1 VNDVMKTISRDY
13 STIQGWGADLDHKN
27 RPGYPKERTPPRLE
41 GIHWD
46 QPEQQQMHM
55 EIFHSTERPGIT
67 PLFGT
72 SVPPSGLSGTLRKF
86 SFKYSENDIRHWLM
100 LLFADRIN
108 MFEGILSDLL
118 HGYIPNIFAEMGMR
132 SEFKYNRN
140 GAIRKIALVAAVTC
154 LGILM
159 VGLLID

>member
-1 VNDVMKTISRDY
+1 MNDVMTNAIPGKY

-27 RPGYPKERTPPRLE
+27 RPAYPKERTPPRLE

-46 QPEQQQMHM
+46 QPEQQHMHM
-55 EIFHSTERPGIT
+55 EIFHSTERPAIT

-72 SVPPSGLSGTLRKF
+72 SVPPSGLSGALRKF

-108 MFEGILSDLL
+108 MFEGVFSDLM
-118 HGYIPNIFAEMGMR
+118 HGHVPNIFAEMGMR

-140 GAIRKIALVAAVTC
+140 GAIRKMAFAAVATG
-154 LGILM
+154 LVIL
-159 VGLLID
+159 LFIY